1 MALGYVMRLPEKDE
15 LNKKLDKLKAD
26 FVVAMGGRI
35 AEEIVFGK
43 DKITSGAAGDIQSIT
58 YWARR
63 MVTEWGMS
71 EKLGKIR
78 YNSDS
83 EEVFLG
89 HSVAQSKNLSDSTAT
104 KIDDEIRNL
113 VDEAENKCRKILTEN
128 IEELHTIAKGL
139 LEYET
144 LSGEEVNN
152 LLKGIQPSRENFDD
166 YDSGNMPEPSGSVPN
181 TGSTL
186 KPGQSTI

>member
-1 MALGYVMRLPEKDE
+1 M
-15 LNKKLDKLKAD
+15 
-26 FVVAMGGRI
+26 
-35 AEEIVFGK
+35 
-43 DKITSGAAGDIQSIT
+43 
-58 YWARR
+58 
-63 MVTEWGMS
+63 
-71 EKLGKIR
+71 
-78 YNSDS
+78 
-83 EEVFLG
+83 
-89 HSVAQSKNLSDSTAT
+89 AQSKNLSDSTAT

-113 VDEAENKCRKILTEN
+113 VDQAENICRKILTEN

-166 YDSGNMPEPSGSVPN
+166 DDSGNMPEPSGSVPN